1 MRSGWNSRM
10 AARAAAAA
18 KEASRY
24 SIPFS
29 PRRSRAAANASGSR
43 SIPKTRAPSPS
54 STAAWPPPPSVA
66 STARVLPPA
75 HSRTAA
81 ERTGTWYGM
90 EPEAAVGTLQH
101 KKTPRRDGAGVSK
114 STVLRAG
121 LTGLEPAT
129 SGVTDRHSN
138 QLSYSPKPLAERRNI
153 DRGSGQF
160 NGESHRR
167 RALEGLLHL
176 RLGGLVLPHE
186 AEHLIR
192 RRRVYA
198 PAQLQRRLGARQ
210 PFEDV
215 ARPRAPR
222 AALQFGHFLI
232 GAVQRQ
238 YRRQAIPEAG
248 VDAHLVLRTERIG
261 RILRCDHLQQRV
273 EPRVRP
279 VVRPR
284 LRELGTGRQHHDR
297 AREALGGIGGCQSGA
312 QIGFRRVHLLD
323 KRRTP

>member
-10 AARAAAAA
+10 AAMAAGAA
-18 KEASRY
+18 KDASRY
-24 SIPFS
+24 SMPA
-29 PRRSRAAANASGSR
+29 PRRPREAAIASGSR
-43 SIPKTRAPSPS
+43 SMPSTVAPASRRI
-54 STAAWPPPPSVA
+54 AAWPPPPSVA
-66 STARVLPPA
+66 STARVLPLA

-90 EPEAAVGTLQH
+90 DPEAAVGTLQH
-101 KKTPRRDGAGVSK
+101 KKSPRRDGAGVSK

-160 NGESHRR
+160 NGASHRR
-167 RALEGLLHL
+167 RALEGFLHL

-210 PFEDV
+210 ALEDG
-215 ARPRAPR
+215 ARRG
-222 AALQFGHFLI
+222 AASRSFCLGH
-232 GAVQRQ
+232 G
-238 YRRQAIPEAG
+238 
-248 VDAHLVLRTERIG
+248 LV
-261 RILRCDHLQQRV
+261 H
-273 EPRVRP
+273 
-279 VVRPR
+279 R
-284 LRELGTGRQHHDR
+284 LERQH
-297 AREALGGIGGCQSGA
+297 
-312 QIGFRRVHLLD
+312 
-323 KRRTP
+323 